1 LWWLFSLWQGI
12 WPCFFYFT
20 FSPAA
25 ATVEVRTVFK
35 SSRCSVDLL
44 RQVSCDKTEDAGT
57 VEGDLNVQDD
67 ELILSFEKGNAV
79 L

>member
-1 LWWLFSLWQGI
+1 LWWLFIRWQGI

-25 ATVEVRTVFK
+25 APVAARTVLKFL
-35 SSRCSVDLL
+35 RCSVDLL
-44 RQVSCDKTEDAGT
+44 RQVSCDKTEDVGT
-57 VEGDLNVQDD
+57 VEGGLNMQDD